1 MEVLLDKSRL
11 HRTWYGYLTFVA
23 QREVMDRF
31 WAKRQSS
38 CGNLSLQLRERSVFA
53 QPEITKR
60 KISNKTYRS
69 VSTLF
74 WYIYHIVKP
83 ETKIYM
89 HKVLHTK
96 VWIPSHVTWLLAKIG
111 FYARIRSVP
120 LNALTL
126 AGNSEISVPATR
138 RRRGAG
144 QILPGEMFAVWDLL
158 SGRWSISRCGPA
170 PGLIY
175 SIEAVSSL
183 GHRLHEWL
191 CSKNGHWSFL
201 CLVSLIIFALKTVDG
216 AAVWDKFGTQ
226 IL

>member
-1 MEVLLDKSRL
+1 LSCICPQFWHEKGARYEQRYRARCPNSQRHKRSIAPVPRNPHRSHQWQTCVARWMLSSFSLYLRISQSMFLHNSHSRL
-11 HRTWYGYLTFVA
+11 
-23 QREVMDRF
+23 
-31 WAKRQSS
+31 
-38 CGNLSLQLRERSVFA
+38 
-53 QPEITKR
+53 
-60 KISNKTYRS
+60 
-69 VSTLF
+69 
-74 WYIYHIVKP
+74 
-83 ETKIYM
+83 
-89 HKVLHTK
+89 
-96 VWIPSHVTWLLAKIG
+96 WLLAEIG
-111 FYARIRSVP
+111 FYARIRSVQ
-120 LNALTL
+120 LNSLTL

-144 QILPGEMFAVWDLL
+144 QILPGEIFAVWDLL

-183 GHRLHEWL
+183 GHQSHEWL
-191 CSKNGHWSFL
+191 RSKNGHWSFL